1 MLGTRIAEL
10 EHRIKVLEIS
20 GLWSTPGG
28 VEHKSDENHY
38 EPTITW
44 EEVEEEVKEEVEGE
58 GIVFIYY
65 IHIQFVSIVN
75 IIIFIILRILLGYFT
90 LSTFTHTHT
99 HMTIESHAMDP
110 LLHAQDNHRLVNST
124 T

>member
-44 EEVEEEVKEEVEGE
+44 EEVEEEVKEEAEGE

-99 HMTIESHAMDP
+99 HDYRVTCNGP
-110 LLHAQDNHRLVNST
+110 ST
-124 T
+124 TCTR

>member
-1 MLGTRIAEL
+1 MDIYQLYFNTTLDLFRLLGTRIAEL

-44 EEVEEEVKEEVEGE
+44 EEVEGEVKEEDEGE
-58 GIVFIYY
+58 GIVYVLFIL
-65 IHIQFVSIVN
+65 FMFSL
-75 IIIFIILRILLGYFT
+75 FLL
-90 LSTFTHTHT
+90 
-99 HMTIESHAMDP
+99 
-110 LLHAQDNHRLVNST
+110 
-124 T
+124 

>member
-1 MLGTRIAEL
+1 MFDKKDGYILAIFQYYQQTLDLFRLLGTRIAEL

-44 EEVEEEVKEEVEGE
+44 EEVEEEVKEEDEGE
-58 GIVFIYY
+58 GIVYVLF
-65 IHIQFVSIVN
+65 
-75 IIIFIILRILLGYFT
+75 IIFMFSLFLL
-90 LSTFTHTHT
+90 
-99 HMTIESHAMDP
+99 
-110 LLHAQDNHRLVNST
+110 
-124 T
+124 

>member
-44 EEVEEEVKEEVEGE
+44 EEVEEEVKEEDEGE
-58 GIVFIYY
+58 GIVYVLF
-65 IHIQFVSIVN
+65 
-75 IIIFIILRILLGYFT
+75 IIFIFSLFLL
-90 LSTFTHTHT
+90 
-99 HMTIESHAMDP
+99 
-110 LLHAQDNHRLVNST
+110 
-124 T
+124 